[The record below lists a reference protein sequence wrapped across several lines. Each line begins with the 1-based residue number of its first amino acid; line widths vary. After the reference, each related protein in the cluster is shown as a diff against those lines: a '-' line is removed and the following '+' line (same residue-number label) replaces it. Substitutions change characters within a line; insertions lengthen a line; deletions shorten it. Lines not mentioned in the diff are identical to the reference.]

1 MHSNIVKKRENMKS
15 PFQEKYD
22 TRALSFDRHTEV
34 SLATLLSKVFLFFNF
49 IKFNNKFYFIRR
61 YA

>member
-1 MHSNIVKKRENMKS
+1 MKS